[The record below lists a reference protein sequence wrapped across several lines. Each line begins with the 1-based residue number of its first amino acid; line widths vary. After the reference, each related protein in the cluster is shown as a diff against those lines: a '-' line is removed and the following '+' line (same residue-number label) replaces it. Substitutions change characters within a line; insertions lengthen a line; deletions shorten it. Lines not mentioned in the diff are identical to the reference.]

1 MRTAFVLVG
10 LFAATAACA
19 AECRQDR
26 AIYADRDGGY
36 ELTFEPV
43 GSHAAATSHHFKLK
57 VLASGTV
64 LDGIVMPGDDPQRS
78 NGMVMHECP
87 EGDVTGEEIAACTV
101 WEGVV
106 YALDGAGDA
115 GLLPDE
121 GAKAAETVLLAGFG
135 PSLRYSRLW
144 DEGKATAVPWDV
156 LKLKGCAA

>member
-1 MRTAFVLVG
+1 MRTALVVAG

-36 ELTFEPV
+36 ELIFEPV
-43 GSHAAATSHHFKLK
+43 GSSAAATSHHFKVK
-57 VLASGTV
+57 VLSSGTV
-64 LDGIVMPGDDPQRS
+64 LDGIVMPGDDPARS
-78 NGMVMHECP
+78 NGMVMHNCP

-106 YALDGAGDA
+106 YTLDGAGGAD
-115 GLLPDE
+115 LLPAE
-121 GAKAAETVLLAGFG
+121 GAKAAETLLLAGFG
-135 PSLRYSRLW
+135 PSVRYSTLW
-144 DEGKATAVPWDV
+144 DEGRAKVAPWDV